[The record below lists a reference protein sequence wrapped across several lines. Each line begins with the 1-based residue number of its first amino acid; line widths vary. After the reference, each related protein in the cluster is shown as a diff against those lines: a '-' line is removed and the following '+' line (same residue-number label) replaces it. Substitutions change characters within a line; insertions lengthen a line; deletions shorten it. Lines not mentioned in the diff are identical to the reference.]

1 MEWFI
6 MENSIKMDDLG
17 VPPFKET
24 PIWNNILLV
33 EEILHQLI
41 GGLSWFI
48 TLFTRFYTSQLVQD
62 FFHQQYFHWQHRWN
76 VPYHRGYIVFVQIA
90 MVKHNA
96 WMIAMQSVLRPIVLV
111 PQRLTHFKRWRIP
124 TWTNFRNQ
132 QRVYPWKWIVGRRWT
147 FLLGQGAY
155 FQGRWLLVSGRYS
168 KIS

>member
-48 TLFTRFYTSQLVQD
+48 
-62 FFHQQYFHWQHRWN
+62 N
-76 VPYHRGYIVFVQIA
+76 VYHTIYKVLYIPAGAGFLPSTVF
-90 MVKHNA
+90 
-96 WMIAMQSVLRPIVLV
+96 P
-111 PQRLTHFKRWRIP
+111 LT
-124 TWTNFRNQ
+124 T
-132 QRVYPWKWIVGRRWT
+132 
-147 FLLGQGAY
+147 
-155 FQGRWLLVSGRYS
+155 
-168 KIS
+168 